1 MTFKIRNLSL
11 QKKLQI
17 TETKM
22 KRRKRK
28 RKRKRKKMTLRKLS
42 QILQMMI
49 RSLKIL
55 PLKKLRRNLL
65 QP

>member
-22 KRRKRK
+22 KRRK
-28 RKRKRKKMTLRKLS
+28 KMTLRRLS
-42 QILQMMI
+42 QILQKMM

>member
-1 MTFKIRNLSL
+1 MTFKIRNLNL

-28 RKRKRKKMTLRKLS
+28 RKKMTLRRLS

-49 RSLKIL
+49 RSPKIL

>member
-28 RKRKRKKMTLRKLS
+28 KMTLRKLS
-42 QILQMMI
+42 QILQMMM

>member
-1 MTFKIRNLSL
+1 MTFKIRNLNL

-22 KRRKRK
+22 KRRKK
-28 RKRKRKKMTLRKLS
+28 KRKRKKMTLRKLS
-42 QILQMMI
+42 QILQMMM

>member
-22 KRRKRK
+22 KRRKK
-28 RKRKRKKMTLRKLS
+28 KRKRKKMTLRKLS
-42 QILQMMI
+42 QILQMMM

>member
-28 RKRKRKKMTLRKLS
+28 RKRKKMTLRKLS
-42 QILQMMI
+42 QILQMMM

>member
-22 KRRKRK
+22 KRRR
-28 RKRKRKKMTLRKLS
+28 RRKRKKMTLRRLS
-42 QILQMMI
+42 QILQMMM